1 MMLYSQAL
9 AMTQSPSRPSG
20 FGAPPPKDP
29 AKNRNSATRLFLEPA
44 ASSVSDLF
52 TATSPASFH
61 LCNETVGS
69 KNRIFCKLSQNSS
82 PLARKSCLLF
92 PSSIRRCLSSLHRSA
107 GVGLSRSGRVWYAE
121 REMMPAAPYQLVRL
135 SDPGTALRLETWRPK
150 THGVDALELP
160 PSAGAVQSMIAR
172 HVAGEF

>member
-1 MMLYSQAL
+1 MTAL
-9 AMTQSPSRPSG
+9 KYPTMRSHLAKLEDILISPV
-20 FGAPPPKDP
+20 F
-29 AKNRNSATRLFLEPA
+29 
-44 ASSVSDLF
+44 V
-52 TATSPASFH
+52 H
-61 LCNETVGS
+61 LCRPLS
-69 KNRIFCKLSQNSS
+69 NRTPFILLLLSRRQKVVTPKAFSQNSS

-135 SDPGTALRLETWRPK
+135 SDRGTAPRLETWRPK